1 MKKWKFN
8 KNIILFIACFAFIIF
23 GFSSS
28 PVRENL
34 KVAVLGFINKEFTVD
49 VTKNRI
55 NNTLDKNLAYH
66 AQLLNLNGLRENLL
80 GTRVIKKDIY
90 VVKSDS
96 GSIIGPVEKIEK
108 ADLQK
113 TVSIIKELHLASE
126 KNGAKFLYCAA
137 PSKELYETAPAN
149 VENHFEENYQGFLNE
164 LEIAKV
170 PTIDF
175 SQALEENLAKD
186 ERFYYTDH
194 HWTVRSGFVAN
205 NALLEELNSR
215 YGFEYDK
222 EKTDIKN
229 YKVKKYSNYFL
240 GSKGK
245 KVGTGF
251 TWHGA
256 DDFEVISPKFKT
268 RFIEEQPFKKQVRK
282 GYFKKTVFYKKH
294 LKKDYYTVNPYAA
307 YSGGDFRLQIMTNE
321 LNTEGKKVLL
331 VRDSFACV
339 VAPFLALQTKELHVC
354 DVRAGGGYVGE
365 KLNMKE
371 YIKKIKPDY
380 VLVLYNGVLKASDT
394 RHDFF

>member
-1 MKKWKFN
+1 
-8 KNIILFIACFAFIIF
+8 
-23 GFSSS
+23 
-28 PVRENL
+28 
-34 KVAVLGFINKEFTVD
+34 VD

-55 NNTLDKNLAYH
+55 NNTLDKKLAYH

-164 LEIAKV
+164 LESAKV

-268 RFIEEQPFKKQVRK
+268 RFIEEQPFKNQVRK